1 VHPPSEKRLE
11 IDASGLILIHGVKS
25 AFAFLGSDG
34 AVQPSGEADELAQRE
49 TPISI
54 EIVSIKY
61 GLQPG
66 FILGVGE
73 IVGDPWT

>member
-1 VHPPSEKRLE
+1 VHPPGEKRLE

-25 AFAFLGSDG
+25 GFAFLGTDG
-34 AVQPSGEADELAQRE
+34 VVQPSGEADELAQRE

-61 GLQPG
+61 GPQPR
-66 FILGVGE
+66 FILGVGAT
-73 IVGDPWT
+73 VGAAWI

>member
-1 VHPPSEKRLE
+1 MYPPVEKRLE
-11 IDASGLILIHGVKS
+11 INASGLILIHGVKS
-25 AFAFLGSDG
+25 AFAFLGADG
-34 AVQPSGEADELAQRE
+34 GVQPSGEADQLAQRE

-66 FILGVGE
+66 FILGVDE
-73 IVGDPWT
+73 TVGDPWI

>member
-1 VHPPSEKRLE
+1 MHPPSEKRLE

-25 AFAFLGSDG
+25 AFAFLGTDG
-34 AVQPSGEADELAQRE
+34 GVQPLGEVDQLAQRE

-66 FILGVGE
+66 FITGVGATGGGAW
-73 IVGDPWT
+73 I